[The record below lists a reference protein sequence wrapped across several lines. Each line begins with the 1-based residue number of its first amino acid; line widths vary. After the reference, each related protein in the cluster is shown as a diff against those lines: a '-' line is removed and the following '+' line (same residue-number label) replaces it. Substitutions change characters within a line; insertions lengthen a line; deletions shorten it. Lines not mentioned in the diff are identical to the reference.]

1 MRAIITA
8 AVDHSRT
15 TLSALLLILIAG
27 TVAYVNIPKEATP
40 DVNVPIVYVS
50 LHLDGISPEDSE
62 NLLVRPIEEAVRSID
77 GVKEVRSNARQNGGN
92 VTLEFDAGFDIDQAM
107 LDVQREVD
115 RAKGDLPED
124 ADEPTINEVNLSLAP
139 VLIVTVS
146 GDVSERELLKRART
160 LRDEIQ
166 SIDSVLE
173 AAITGSRDEL
183 LEVVIDPVS
192 LESYDLDA
200 SEVISI
206 FSRSNRLVAA
216 GNLDNGRGRFPIK
229 VPGLFETAA
238 DILNQPVKV
247 NGDAVVRLRDIGSVR
262 RVFKDRTNIARL
274 DGQPALA
281 LQVSKRLGENIIQT
295 NQKIRAVVN
304 AEIATWPD
312 SLKVT
317 FSQDQS
323 NFVLTMLSDL
333 ENNVMSAILLVMI
346 IIIGALGVS
355 SAGLV
360 GLAIPG
366 SFLLGILAL
375 SNLGLTMN
383 MVVLFALI
391 LAVGMLVDGAIVVT
405 EQADRNMREGARRRD
420 AYINAA
426 HRMSWPIIT
435 STATTLAA
443 FMPLVFWPGIVGEFM
458 KFLPITL
465 IATLSASLLMALIFI
480 PTIGAQIGRTT
491 QTAKTIAKTIANGA
505 GTAPTIGVVTA
516 GYIALMQR
524 VLKHPFKVLIAAAM
538 TLVAVQITYQT
549 YGKGTS
555 FFPDTEPENA
565 KVFVHARGNL
575 AIQEQLQLV
584 LKVEEEIRAIDAFKS
599 VFLVVGSQTGGAQQ
613 TAEDVIG
620 NFTLDFK
627 PWDQRDQTADQ
638 ILAEIRKRA
647 EKYAGITVDT
657 KYESAGPPTGKDLQL
672 LLKSQNP
679 ELLPAVVAAAR
690 AKFETMDGLINIE
703 DERDIPGI
711 EWRIAIDRDQAAKF
725 GVDVTVLGQ
734 YVRLITNG
742 MKFTDYRPYDSDEE
756 IDIVAR
762 YPEKYRNLMQF
773 NNIRIRTPSG
783 LVPIDSFIEKQA
795 HSKVGKIRRID
806 GRRAM
811 KVLADVEMGLLVSD
825 KVTEIRS
832 WLDAQSLPAGVSYEF
847 SGEDEE
853 QSKAE
858 AFLVNAFGIALFV
871 MAIILVTQFNSFY
884 SAFLILSA
892 VIMSTV
898 GVFIGLLIT
907 NEPFDIV
914 MTGIGVIAL
923 AGIVVNNNIVL
934 IDTFDH
940 FKKQRLQEQAGAWTA
955 EDGFE
960 TVIKTGAQR
969 LRPVL
974 LTTCTTILGL
984 VPMVMQTNI
993 DFVTREVSV
1002 GAPSTQL
1009 WVSLATAIVF
1019 GLLFATIL
1027 TLVVTPSALMVREIL
1042 LDWRQD
1048 WRQARQDK
1056 NPATT

>member
-1 MRAIITA
+1 MA
-8 AVDHSRT
+8 
-15 TLSALLLILIAG
+15 
-27 TVAYVNIPKEATP
+27 KE
-40 DVNVPIVYVS
+40 
-50 LHLDGISPEDSE
+50 
-62 NLLVRPIEEAVRSID
+62 
-77 GVKEVRSNARQNGGN
+77 
-92 VTLEFDAGFDIDQAM
+92 
-107 LDVQREVD
+107 
-115 RAKGDLPED
+115 
-124 ADEPTINEVNLSLAP
+124 
-139 VLIVTVS
+139 
-146 GDVSERELLKRART
+146 
-160 LRDEIQ
+160 
-166 SIDSVLE
+166 
-173 AAITGSRDEL
+173 
-183 LEVVIDPVS
+183 
-192 LESYDLDA
+192 
-200 SEVISI
+200 
-206 FSRSNRLVAA
+206 RL
-216 GNLDNGRGRFPIK
+216 
-229 VPGLFETAA
+229 
-238 DILNQPVKV
+238 
-247 NGDAVVRLRDIGSVR
+247 
-262 RVFKDRTNIARL
+262 
-274 DGQPALA
+274 
-281 LQVSKRLGENIIQT
+281 
-295 NQKIRAVVN
+295 
-304 AEIATWPD
+304 
-312 SLKVT
+312 
-317 FSQDQS
+317 
-323 NFVLTMLSDL
+323 
-333 ENNVMSAILLVMI
+333 
-346 IIIGALGVS
+346 
-355 SAGLV
+355 
-360 GLAIPG
+360 
-366 SFLLGILAL
+366 
-375 SNLGLTMN
+375 
-383 MVVLFALI
+383 
-391 LAVGMLVDGAIVVT
+391 
-405 EQADRNMREGARRRD
+405 
-420 AYINAA
+420 
-426 HRMSWPIIT
+426 
-435 STATTLAA
+435 
-443 FMPLVFWPGIVGEFM
+443 
-458 KFLPITL
+458 
-465 IATLSASLLMALIFI
+465 
-480 PTIGAQIGRTT
+480 
-491 QTAKTIAKTIANGA
+491 
-505 GTAPTIGVVTA
+505 
-516 GYIALMQR
+516 
-524 VLKHPFKVLIAAAM
+524 
-538 TLVAVQITYQT
+538 
-549 YGKGTS
+549 

-783 LVPIDSFIEKQA
+783 LVPINSFIEKQA

-940 FKKQRLQEQAGAWTA
+940 FKRQRLQEQAGAWTA

>member
-1 MRAIITA
+1 
-8 AVDHSRT
+8 
-15 TLSALLLILIAG
+15 
-27 TVAYVNIPKEATP
+27 
-40 DVNVPIVYVS
+40 
-50 LHLDGISPEDSE
+50 
-62 NLLVRPIEEAVRSID
+62 
-77 GVKEVRSNARQNGGN
+77 
-92 VTLEFDAGFDIDQAM
+92 
-107 LDVQREVD
+107 
-115 RAKGDLPED
+115 LPED

-139 VLIVTVS
+139 VLIITVS

-426 HRMSWPIIT
+426 HRMSWPIIS

-516 GYIALMQR
+516 GYIDLMQQ
-524 VLKHPFKVLIAAAM
+524 VLKHPFKVLVAAAM

-638 ILAEIRKRA
+638 ILAKIRKRA

-783 LVPIDSFIEKQA
+783 LVPINSFIEKQA

-940 FKKQRLQEQAGAWTA
+940 FKRQRLQEQAGAWTA

-1048 WRQARQDK
+1048 WR
-1056 NPATT
+1056 

>member
-1 MRAIITA
+1 MRTIITA

-27 TVAYVNIPKEATP
+27 AVAYVNIPKEATP

-92 VTLEFDAGFDIDQAM
+92 VILEFDAGFDIDQAM

-304 AEIATWPD
+304 SEIATWPD

-333 ENNVMSAILLVMI
+333 ENNVMSAIILVMI

-426 HRMSWPIIT
+426 RRMSWPIIS

-465 IATLSASLLMALIFI
+465 IATLFASLLMALIFI

-491 QTAKTIAKTIANGA
+491 QTAKTIANGA

-516 GYIALMQR
+516 GYITLMQR

-783 LVPIDSFIEKQA
+783 LVPINSFIEKQA

-811 KVLADVEMGLLVSD
+811 KVLADVEIGLLVSD

-940 FKKQRLQEQAGAWTA
+940 FKRQRLQEQAGAWTA

>member
-1 MRAIITA
+1 MRTIITA

-115 RAKGDLPED
+115 RTKGDLPED

-426 HRMSWPIIT
+426 HRMSWPIIS

-524 VLKHPFKVLIAAAM
+524 VLKHPFKVLVAAAM

-783 LVPIDSFIEKQA
+783 LVPINSFIEKQA

-858 AFLVNAFGIALFV
+858 VFLVNAFGIALFV